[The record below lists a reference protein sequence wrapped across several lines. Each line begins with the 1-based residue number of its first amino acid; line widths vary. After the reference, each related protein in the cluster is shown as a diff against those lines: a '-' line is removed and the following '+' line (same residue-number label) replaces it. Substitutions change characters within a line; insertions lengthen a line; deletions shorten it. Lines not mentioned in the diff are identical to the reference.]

1 MLGTI
6 EQPEFRVGRVHLK
19 AQLLVALIT
28 GAIRLIGLTLRIR
41 MTDHS
46 GYFTGDHEGRYI
58 FVFWHNRMFV
68 MPIVYSRFYFRRKT
82 GKPTA
87 ATVLTSFS
95 GEGTLLSKIVA
106 KFGMGAVRG
115 SSSRRGAVA
124 LLELSGRI
132 ENGYDVIVTP
142 DGPRGPRYQLGPGVI
157 FLAEKTGTPI
167 MPIEVKYS
175 RSIRLGTWDRFEI
188 PLPFSRVDVTLHARH
203 HIPPLESDEAFEA
216 ERHSLETVLRGS
228 SC

>member
-6 EQPEFRVGRVHLK
+6 EKPEFRVGRVQLK
-19 AQLLVALIT
+19 TELLVALIS

-41 MTDHS
+41 MTDHA
-46 GYFTGDHEGRYI
+46 GYFTGDHGGRYI

-82 GKPTA
+82 GTATA
-87 ATVLTSFS
+87 ATVLTSAS

-106 KFGMGAVRG
+106 RFGMGAVRG

-132 ENGYDVIVTP
+132 EDGYDVIVTP
-142 DGPRGPRYQLGPGVI
+142 DGPRGPRYQLGPGVV
-157 FLAEKTGTPI
+157 FLAEKTGAHV

-216 ERHSLETVLRGS
+216 ERQSLETALRGS

>member
-6 EQPEFRVGRVHLK
+6 EQPEFRVGKIHLK

-41 MTDHS
+41 VTDRA
-46 GYFTGDHEGRYI
+46 GYLTGDHAGRYI
-58 FVFWHNRMFV
+58 FVFWHNRMFI
-68 MPIVYSRFYFRRKT
+68 MPLVYSRFYFRRKT
-82 GKPTA
+82 GTATA
-87 ATVLTSFS
+87 ANVLTSFS

-106 KFGMGAVRG
+106 GFGMGAVRG

-124 LLELSGRI
+124 LLELSRKI
-132 ENGYDVIVTP
+132 EDGYDVIVTP

-157 FLAEKTGTPI
+157 FLAEKTETPI

-175 RSIRLGTWDRFEI
+175 RSIKLGTWDRFEI
-188 PLPFSRVDVTLHARH
+188 PLPFSRVDVIFHPRH
-203 HIPPLESDEAFEA
+203 HIPTLETDEAFET
-216 ERHSLETVLRGS
+216 ERKSLETVLRGS

>member
-6 EQPEFRVGRVHLK
+6 EEPEFRVGRVHLK
-19 AQLLVALIT
+19 AGILVPLIT

-41 MTDHS
+41 MTDHA
-46 GYFTGDHEGRYI
+46 GYFSGDHGGRYI

-68 MPIVYSRFYFRRKT
+68 MPILYARFYFRRKT
-82 GKPTA
+82 GNATA
-87 ATVLTSFS
+87 ANVLTSFS

-106 KFGMGAVRG
+106 RFGMGAVRG

-124 LLELSGRI
+124 LLELSGKI
-132 ENGYDVIVTP
+132 EDGYDVIVTP

-157 FLAEKTGTPI
+157 FLAEKTGAPI
-167 MPIEVKYS
+167 MPIEIQYS

-188 PLPFSRVDVTLHARH
+188 PLPFSRVDVTLHPRH
-203 HIPPLESDEAFEA
+203 HIGSLESEEAFEA
-216 ERHSLETVLRGS
+216 ERQSLETVMRGA

>member
-28 GAIRLIGLTLRIR
+28 GAIRLIGLTLRIH

-46 GYFTGDHEGRYI
+46 GYFTGDHGGRYI

-87 ATVLTSFS
+87 AAVLTSFS

-142 DGPRGPRYQLGPGVI
+142 DGPRGPCYQLGPGVI
-157 FLAEKTGTPI
+157 FLAEKTATPI

-175 RSIRLGTWDRFEI
+175 HSIRLGTWDRFEI

-216 ERHSLETVLRGS
+216 ERQSLETALRGS